1 MIGELMAR
9 MNAVKK
15 FMIEDAAGSGTRCVR
30 VDRELSGQNRRLYRQ
45 SRKYKVKVNLVGDR
59 DQTVHVFKLRDS
71 FMLHKGYARAMQ
83 EWNKSYEEAK
93 EVVKDNVRGR
103 WRDFRIDIRPFLG
116 DLLMNSVTLKA
127 NGTGVTSTPVVVDE
141 YAISTAYT
149 TAGASRDFGLRA
161 DANTFDIISEYNKE
175 GKVQP
180 SPDQAT
186 TEAAYVDL
194 NANLEDNEVFDLQ
207 GAGNLPPYDAD
218 STCPLEVLEY
228 VGTIFR
234 SSDGNSKTTTG
245 FFDAPLGAV
254 YLFGNAGTVASIV
267 DSTGSQTQFL
277 AECEVQGGD
286 YKGVHAPPYVD
297 AVKLGS
303 AQ

>member
-1 MIGELMAR
+1 ME
-9 MNAVKK
+9 
-15 FMIEDAAGSGTRCVR
+15 
-30 VDRELSGQNRRLYRQ
+30 
-45 SRKYKVKVNLVGDR
+45 
-59 DQTVHVFKLRDS
+59 
-71 FMLHKGYARAMQ
+71 
-83 EWNKSYEEAK
+83 EWNKSYKEAK
-93 EVVKDNVRGR
+93 EVTKDNVRAR

-116 DLLMNSVTLKA
+116 DLLLTSVTLKA

-141 YAISTAYT
+141 YSNSSSAYT
-149 TAGASRDFGLRA
+149 TAGSGRDFGLRA
-161 DANTFDIISEYNKE
+161 DANTFDIIAEYNKE
-175 GKVQP
+175 GKVQTDP
-180 SPDQAT
+180 SSST
-186 TEAAYVDL
+186 TAAAYVDL
-194 NANLEDNEVFDLQ
+194 NANLEDAEVANLQ
-207 GAGNLPPYDAD
+207 TDGNLPPYDAD
-218 STCPLEVLEY
+218 DTGALQILEY

-254 YLFGNAGTVASIV
+254 YLFGNAGSVQSIV
-267 DSTGSQTQFL
+267 DSTGSTTQFL